1 MKGSLVMRWM
11 NQLASGLVTGGI
23 CFLLTSVT
31 ATAQGLVFYLPEDG
45 MAVEYEGTLM
55 QSMGDQDPAPLTW
68 TTELSI
74 KSVGRE
80 QAEFEGTLQPC
91 RWIEIKVT
99 TGKSG
104 AAGIDPGPVGA
115 RIYKVLVPESK
126 IIPEAVDADGIPNH
140 MLPIVKGYR
149 RLGEEAVKDIKAPAL
164 RVYPTI
170 TLLTNY
176 DDVEVVATADIP
188 EVLAPGLSVSAKRMK
203 GKFVMERPESRSTNV
218 GEYWV
223 TPEVPFGLA
232 RWIVAVTREE
242 KESTAP
248 RSNFK
253 PVSTVQ
259 VDMKV
264 KRIRQNAESELVTP

>member
-1 MKGSLVMRWM
+1 MRWI
-11 NQLASGLVTGGI
+11 NQLAMGAVFVGVCVLNAA
-23 CFLLTSVT
+23 T
-31 ATAQGLVFYLPEDG
+31 ATAQGLIFFLPEDG
-45 MAVEYEGTLM
+45 TAVEYEGTLT
-55 QSMGDQDPAPLTW
+55 QSTGEQDTAPLTW

-74 KSVGRE
+74 KSVGKE
-80 QAEFEGTLQPC
+80 QAEFEGQVQDC
-91 RWIEIKVT
+91 RWIEIKVV

-126 IIPEAVDADGIPNH
+126 VNAEPVDGDAIPNQ

-149 RLGEEAVKDIKAPAL
+149 RLGEEAIKEIRTPAL

-176 DDVEVVATADIP
+176 ENPEVVATADVP
-188 EVLAPGLSVSAKRMK
+188 EVLAPGLSVTAKRMK
-203 GKFVMERPESRSTNV
+203 GQLVMERPESRSTNT

-223 TPEVPFGLA
+223 TPDVPFGLA
-232 RWIVAVTREE
+232 RWVVSVTREE

-248 RSNFK
+248 RSDFR
-253 PVSTVQ
+253 PVVTVQ

-264 KRIRQNAESELVTP
+264 KRIRQDAESELVTP

>member
-1 MKGSLVMRWM
+1 MRWM

-23 CFLLTSVT
+23 CFLLTSVS

-45 MAVEYEGTLM
+45 MAVEYEGTLT
-55 QSMGDQDPAPLTW
+55 QSTGDQDPAPLTW

-74 KSVGRE
+74 KSVGKE

-126 IIPEAVDADGIPNH
+126 VIPDAVDADGIPNH

-149 RLGEEAVKDIKAPAL
+149 RLGEEAIKEITAPAL

-242 KESTAP
+242 KESTAA